1 MADFD
6 PRSAA
11 NEDGRPESP
20 SLNSAANESHHN
32 VSQDTRPVEGEARTH
47 ASGTDGAGS
56 PSSPPADE
64 PDDRS
69 GLERAEEVMDHFAG
83 KVSSLF
89 SVWGRKLLRLT
100 SRARESAQ
108 DFWAE
113 VQNFRRGIKP

>member
-1 MADFD
+1 MADLD

-11 NEDGRPESP
+11 NDGRPESP
-20 SLNSAANESHHN
+20 SLNSAA
-32 VSQDTRPVEGEARTH
+32 VSEPDRNSTPDARSATGEARAH
-47 ASGTDGAGS
+47 PSGTDGAGGS
-56 PSSPPADE
+56 PPPPADE
-64 PDDRS
+64 PEDRS
-69 GLERAEEVMDHFAG
+69 GLERAEEVVDHFAG